1 MMVPKNLDGPLKKWF
16 YGPKMAFF
24 APKRVILSDLRQNL
38 ALAPALMLTVHC
50 CQHKKVYFWCPVM
63 MVPKKLIGAPK
74 KLDFC
79 PKNGIVDPKKGHF
92 G

>member
-50 CQHKKVYFWCPVM
+50 CQHKKGVFLVSSHDGT
-63 MVPKKLIGAPK
+63 KKINRSPQKIGFLPQK
-74 KLDFC
+74 WHC
-79 PKNGIVDPKKGHF
+79 
-92 G
+92 